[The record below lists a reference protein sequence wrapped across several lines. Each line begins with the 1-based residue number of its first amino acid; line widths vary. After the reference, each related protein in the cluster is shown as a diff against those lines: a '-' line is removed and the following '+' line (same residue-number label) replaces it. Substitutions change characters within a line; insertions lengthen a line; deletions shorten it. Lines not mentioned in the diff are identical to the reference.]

1 MDLFDGNGKKI
12 GYTDKNGKTV
22 LFSNNQSTSTSS
34 GQKKTY
40 ESKSHAELQT
50 VIPKADQKKFD
61 PFHTIW
67 AWKTTKRFGLISV
80 NARKQLDQKNLDG
93 SHVKDG
99 FEKWVIKL
107 KTATDSQTI
116 FGMYS
121 VRKGCL
127 FFDMGTTKCCVNHKK
142 GFFSFI
148 QPDFVTNKNKRK

>member
-1 MDLFDGNGKKI
+1 MDLFDQNGKKV
-12 GYTDKNGKTV
+12 GYTDKNGKHV
-22 LFSNNQSTSTSS
+22 MFSNTNTSTPS
-34 GQKKTY
+34 GQKKNY
-40 ESKSHAELQT
+40 ESKSDAKLQT
-50 VIPKADQKKFD
+50 VIADPAKKQKFD

-80 NARKQLDQKNLDG
+80 NARKQKDQNNLDG
-93 SHVKDG
+93 SSVKEG

-107 KTATDSQTI
+107 KTATQEDTI

-121 VRKGCL
+121 VKKGCL

-148 QPDFVTNKNKRK
+148 QPDFVKNNQKRK